1 MNMKVIRIGVCCLAT
16 ISLAGISATAQ
27 TSAEAEKGAE
37 PRRRAA
43 PGERRF
49 RPGNRPQR
57 RPEPAWLMPRVE
69 GPNLSYK
76 TFDSKAAGEKV
87 SYLLYLPP
95 GYKDSQDKRYPVMYW
110 LHGIGG
116 SQQGVPAI
124 TARITKAIDA
134 GKCPPFIGVFA
145 NGMVSSFYCDAA
157 RIKRPVE
164 TVIIK
169 DLIPHVDATY
179 RTIPE
184 REGRLIEGFSM
195 GGFGAAHLGFKY
207 PELFGSVSIIDGALV
222 NLDTMRQR
230 HTELYDQIFDA
241 KEERFTSEH
250 PRSLV
255 EKNAAAIK
263 DKAVVRQ
270 AVGTLAMPNKA
281 LHELLT
287 RLEIDHDYD
296 TFPDAGHNA
305 QIIYERLGDKN
316 WEFYKKAFA
325 NADKKKPKD

>member
-1 MNMKVIRIGVCCLAT
+1 MNTTGRSIAACCFAL
-16 ISLAGISATAQ
+16 ISIAALTAAAQ
-27 TSAEAEKGAE
+27 TNTEAEKDGA
-37 PRRRAA
+37 RRRAT
-43 PGERRF
+43 PGAGRFQGANRR
-49 RPGNRPQR
+49 P

-69 GPNLSYK
+69 GANLYYK

-87 SYLLYLPP
+87 SYLLYLTP
-95 GYKDSQDKRYPVMYW
+95 GYEESKDKRYPVMYW

-124 TARITKAIDA
+124 TARITKAIEA

-145 NGMVSSFYCDAA
+145 NGMVSSFYCDAV
-157 RIKRPVE
+157 RQQRPVE

-169 DLIPHVDATY
+169 DLIPHIDETY
-179 RTIPE
+179 RTIAQ

-222 NLDTMRQR
+222 DLNTMRQR
-230 HTELYDQIFDA
+230 HRELFEQIFDA
-241 KEERFTSEH
+241 KDELFTSAH
-250 PRSLV
+250 PRTLV
-255 EKNAAAIK
+255 EKNADDIK
-263 DKAVVRQ
+263 GKTIIRQ
-270 AVGTLAMPNKA
+270 AVGALAPPNKA
-281 LHELLT
+281 MHEQLT
-287 RLEIDHDYD
+287 RLGIDHDYD

-305 QIIYERLGDKN
+305 QVIYDRLGDKN

-325 NADKKKPKD
+325 NADKK